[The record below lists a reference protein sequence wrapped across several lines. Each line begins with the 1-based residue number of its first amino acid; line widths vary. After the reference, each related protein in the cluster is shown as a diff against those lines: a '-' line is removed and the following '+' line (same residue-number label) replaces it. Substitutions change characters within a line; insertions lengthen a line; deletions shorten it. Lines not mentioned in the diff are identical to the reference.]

1 MRKERYNQRLG
12 VKLSFSRD
20 SPFLCW
26 KITLLL
32 YGTES
37 ARSWF
42 GLQWELDVSCSPHS
56 EGVCVSSSLQPEPGM
71 ITELPL
77 PQSHKGCFS
86 LYETMNNF
94 ACMLAL

>member
-12 VKLSFSRD
+12 IKLSVSRD
-20 SPFLCW
+20 SSFLCW

-37 ARSWF
+37 TGNWF

-71 ITELPL
+71 ITGLPL
-77 PQSHKGCFS
+77 PQS
-86 LYETMNNF
+86 L
-94 ACMLAL
+94 